1 MAEQQQ
7 HIQLLTSQVTGL
19 QGSLAQQANDN
30 SLKQLKEELGS
41 LKGIL
46 LSRHQFPA
54 TPTRGGVANGGG
66 GIPAWQRSSDSST
79 LTPTPTPTKRPAEQQ
94 DSTPNGDVE
103 DEEVTMEE
111 GQNGNGTVLLNGNGT
126 VLLNGGTETEIET

>member
-1 MAEQQQ
+1 M
-7 HIQLLTSQVTGL
+7 TGL
-19 QGSLAQQANDN
+19 QSSLAHQASDKP
-30 SLKQLKEELGS
+30 LKQLKEELGS

-54 TPTRGGVANGGG
+54 TPTRGGTANGGAGG

-79 LTPTPTPTKRPAEQQ
+79 MTPTPTKRPAEHHN
-94 DSTPNGDVE
+94 STPNGDME

-111 GQNGNGTVLLNGNGT
+111 GQNGNGTM
-126 VLLNGGTETEIET
+126 LLNGGTEIET